1 MKKLISQYA
10 IRLLLKNKT
19 GLLQTVE
26 LLKQSNKKNPKK
38 ILK

>member
-1 MKKLISQYA
+1 MKKLISQCA

-38 ILK
+38 ILN

>member
-1 MKKLISQYA
+1 MKKLISQCA

-19 GLLQTVE
+19 GLLQTVQ

>member
-1 MKKLISQYA
+1 MKKLISQCA
-10 IRLLLKNKT
+10 IKLLLKNKT